1 MATNESL
8 KKQLAKRNGNKLV
21 NGNGEPVTLKALL
34 ASPAVKRRFEEVL
47 DKRAPQYMTSI
58 VNLYNSE
65 AQLQKC
71 DPMTVISSAMVAA
84 SLDLP
89 VDRNLGYAWIVPYY
103 DRKSK
108 TYRAQ
113 FQLGYKGYIQL
124 ALRSG
129 QYRYINAI
137 PVRKGEL
144 KKWNPLTE
152 EIEIDFEARESDE
165 VIGYAAFFE
174 LLNGFRKTV
183 YWRKEDVEAHRQKY
197 SKSSFGWENDWDMMA
212 LKTVIKSLLSKW
224 GILSVEMQKAV
235 IEDDE
240 ERLNPLDDN
249 AVEIEPEKPEVPE
262 NDEPVFELPLDVE
275 VEVPFE
281 EDEKDDGQEG

>member
-281 EDEKDDGQEG
+281 EDEKDDDQEG

>member
-8 KKQLAKRNGNKLV
+8 KKQLKKRNGNKLV

-34 ASPAVKRRFEEVL
+34 ASPAVKKRFEEIL

-58 VNLYNSE
+58 INLYNSE

-71 DPMTVISSAMVAA
+71 DPMSVISSAMVAA

-89 VDRNLGYAWIVPYY
+89 IDRNLGYAWIVPYY
-103 DRKSK
+103 DKRTK
-108 TYRAQ
+108 TTRAQ

-137 PVRKGEL
+137 PVHKGEL

-152 EIEIDFEARESDE
+152 EIEIDFESRESDE
-165 VIGYAAFFE
+165 VIGYAGFFE

-183 YWRKEDVEAHRQKY
+183 YWRKEDIEAHRQKY
-197 SKSSFGWENDWDMMA
+197 SKSGFGWENDWDSMA
-212 LKTVIKSLLSKW
+212 LKTVIKSLLSRW

-240 ERLNPLDDN
+240 ERLNTPADN
-249 AVEIEPEKPEVPE
+249 VVEIEPEKPEVPE

-281 EDEKDDGQEG
+281 EDEKGDDQEG